1 VETLKHIVVANGP
14 LFTTVFIVLSLA
26 SVTVVIWRLWLNHNA
41 KTDLGDFLQQLKE
54 ELEKGGRGG
63 ALEFCEDEPGV
74 LPKLFVTA
82 LQTCDQGKVATRNAM
97 VNLIEL
103 EILPDL
109 NYLLPAILV
118 FSKLA
123 PMCGLLGTVWGMI
136 LAFNKIA
143 GATKVNP
150 SDLANDIGMA
160 LYTTAEG
167 LLIAI
172 PLIFVYTMF
181 RERVNKFELDL
192 QRAAQ
197 AALNLLPLMR
207 GASPAPPPLPRAE
220 KVHG

>member
-1 VETLKHIVVANGP
+1 VEALRQIVVANGP

-26 SVTVVIWRLWLNHNA
+26 SVTVVVWRLWLNHNA
-41 KTDLGDFLQQLKE
+41 KTDLGGFLERLRE
-54 ELEKGGRGG
+54 ELGEGGRAG

-74 LPKLFVTA
+74 IAKLFTTA
-82 LQTCDQGKVATRNAM
+82 LQTCEQGKVATRNAM
-97 VNLIEL
+97 ANLIEL

-109 NYLLPAILV
+109 NYLLPVILV
-118 FSKLA
+118 LSKLA

-181 RERVNKFELDL
+181 RERVNRFELDL

-197 AALNLLPLMR
+197 AALNLLPAMR
-207 GASPAPPPLPRAE
+207 GAAGQPPAGRLE